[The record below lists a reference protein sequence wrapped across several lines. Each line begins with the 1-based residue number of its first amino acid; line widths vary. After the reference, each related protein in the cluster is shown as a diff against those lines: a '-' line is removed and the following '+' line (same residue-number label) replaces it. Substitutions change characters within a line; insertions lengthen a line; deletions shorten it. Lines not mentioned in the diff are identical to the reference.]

1 MSDPSHP
8 TICRHYN
15 NLVASFR
22 RHRCPLVPLLVSI
35 LMAILIRP
43 PLVFR
48 AHFLM
53 SLVFEQS
60 GRRARKAVAPI
71 VPEVEEVEGV
81 LTAWKMPLAYSKGGG
96 EAMKG
101 LYVLFHG
108 CSHGP
113 LDW

>member
-1 MSDPSHP
+1 MSHIINSSKKAIVVLRHT
-8 TICRHYN
+8 TINSKCN
-15 NLVASFR
+15 NRSPAPF
-22 RHRCPLVPLLVSI
+22 
-35 LMAILIRP
+35 AP
-43 PLVFR
+43 PLSCLAFF
-48 AHFLM
+48 A
-53 SLVFEQS
+53 QS
-60 GRRARKAVAPI
+60 ARRPRKATVPM
-71 VPEVEEVEGV
+71 VPEVEEIEGV